1 MSGKQV
7 AALALMA
14 ALGAGPALALGVTDY
29 LGQVAL
35 VATEFCPRNSL
46 PAEGQLLGIGQ
57 NPALF
62 QLIENSY
69 GGKQADNT
77 FALPDLRGKAPAGM
91 IYCIVVNGVWPSK
104 S

>member
-1 MSGKQV
+1 MRVKQA
-7 AALALMA
+7 AALALSA
-14 ALGAGPALALGVTDY
+14 ALGAGPAFALGVTDY

-35 VATEFCPRNSL
+35 VATEFCPKNSL
-46 PAEGQLLGIGQ
+46 PADGRLLQ
-57 NPALF
+57 TYENAALF

-69 GGKQADNT
+69 GGKVADRT

-91 IYCIVVNGVWPSK
+91 LYCIVVNGLWPSK